1 MVAATSVAERI
12 KWGRPTLAAETAV
25 TVTVLAFILQVTVM
39 AAAEAAAAA
48 ALRVRMGPPKQA
60 AELDPHKPVDPDPGR
75 A

>member
-1 MVAATSVAERI
+1 M
-12 KWGRPTLAAETAV
+12 
-25 TVTVLAFILQVTVM
+25 VM
-39 AAAEAAAAA
+39 AAAVAEVAKAA

>member
-1 MVAATSVAERI
+1 VTVLVCILR
-12 KWGRPTLAAETAV
+12 V
-25 TVTVLAFILQVTVM
+25 TVT
-39 AAAEAAAAA
+39 AAAVVAAAAVAAAAGAVAAEAAAA